1 MILLIHMCCMKVHPI
16 HMCTTKPIFSSI
28 IFMRNKNHG
37 LRMHSQRL
45 CLIRPRTYRNKAC
58 VRIFKFVDMSG
69 SWDPVSNSQFAIYF
83 LFVYIFQE
91 HKVFYSLV
99 VVTWII
105 KMSSGQKPSL
115 FQRRNWTIPILEP
128 SCCKKR
134 QKDSQLRNWFWG
146 TGDVWR
152 FWMIPNWS

>member
-58 VRIFKFVDMSG
+58 VRIFKFSNKFFDMSG
-69 SWDPVSNSQFAIYF
+69 SWDLKSSFKYIPNSQFF
-83 LFVYIFQE
+83 CLLFFKNT
-91 HKVFYSLV
+91 KVFYSLV
-99 VVTWII
+99 AVTWIPLLI
-105 KMSSGQKPSL
+105 SNRSRVKTVDFRLKKWRISVSS
-115 FQRRNWTIPILEP
+115 T
-128 SCCKKR
+128 
-134 QKDSQLRNWFWG
+134 
-146 TGDVWR
+146 
-152 FWMIPNWS
+152 